1 MRVQFFQFQGG
12 QRDCRQV
19 EPVRQV
25 RLVEHVVRVQFS
37 NFKEGSMV
45 LDRLHHFRHYRFVGV
60 VVLHYYHSCKL
71 ILAIARQI

>member
-1 MRVQFFQFQGG
+1 MRPVRQVRLVEYAMRVQFFQFQRG

-37 NFKEGSMV
+37 NFKGDSV
-45 LDRLHHFRHYRFVGV
+45 
-60 VVLHYYHSCKL
+60 S
-71 ILAIARQI
+71 